1 VFRHTVS
8 VLAAAAALLAGA
20 CAHGN
25 DADDSAAEAG
35 RAMVRSSSDA
45 GSASE
50 SSAAS
55 AEEFCA
61 GAAALYNELDR
72 AGTSDPSSHAA
83 QALLAD
89 ARAMSAPVAIAADWN
104 AVLDSIAPF
113 VAGEVDL
120 DDPDAMV
127 AATQRFTSAADAYR
141 RMGTYF
147 TEECGFGAT
156 TSEP

>member
-20 CAHGN
+20 CSRGN

-35 RAMVRSSSDA
+35 RAMVRSGSD
-45 GSASE
+45 SAP
-50 SSAAS
+50 AA
-55 AEEFCA
+55 AFCA

-89 ARAMSAPVAIAADWN
+89 ARAMTAPATIAADWN
-104 AVLDSIAPF
+104 VVLDSIAPF
-113 VAGEVDL
+113 VAGKVDL

-141 RMGTYF
+141 RIGAYF

>member
-1 VFRHTVS
+1 VFRHTVL
-8 VLAAAAALLAGA
+8 VLAAAGALLAGA
-20 CAHGN
+20 CSRSN
-25 DADDSAAEAG
+25 DADDRAAEAG
-35 RAMVRSSSDA
+35 RAMVRSGST
-45 GSASE
+45 SASA
-50 SSAAS
+50 SAS

-61 GAAALYNELDR
+61 GAAALYEELDR
-72 AGTSDPSSHAA
+72 TGTSDPSSHAA

-89 ARAMSAPVAIAADWN
+89 ARAIAAPAAIAADWHV
-104 AVLDSIAPF
+104 VLDSIAPF

-127 AATQRFTSAADAYR
+127 AATQRFTSAANAYR
-141 RMGTYF
+141 RMGAYF